1 MTLDLAERIILFL
14 DVAAAAAFL
23 LLAWRELQRQT
34 SDIGRVGTVVVLA
47 ALAFV
52 FYFAGRAFVRV

>member
-14 DVAAAAAFL
+14 DTAAAAAFIIV
-23 LLAWRELQRQT
+23 AWRDLQRQT
-34 SDIGRVGTVVVLA
+34 TDIGRVGGVVVLA

-52 FYFAGRAFVRV
+52 FYFAGRAFLRV